1 MPVDAAAPRATAPR
15 GWRYAPVAVLLH
27 WLLAAL
33 IVSMV
38 ALGWYMVSIEDA
50 NEALADTLHHLHE
63 SVGVAVFVLVLAR
76 LSWRLVHRPG
86 ALPASVARWEVVASL
101 LVQRLLYTG
110 MILLP
115 VTGLLGASYTRDG
128 LVLFGQRVPAWHAP
142 GHDTA
147 EAWFDVHEKIV
158 WIMVGLVALHALAGL
173 KHAFV
178 DRDGVFQR
186 MWF

>member
-1 MPVDAAAPRATAPR
+1 MPVDAAHRAIAPG

-38 ALGWYMVSIEDA
+38 ALGWYMVSIEDE
-50 NEALADTLHHLHE
+50 NEVLADTLRHLHE
-63 SVGVAVFVLVLAR
+63 TVGVIVFVLVITRLA
-76 LSWRLVHRPG
+76 WRLAHRPG

-101 LVQRLLYTG
+101 LVQRLLYVG

-115 VTGLLGASYTRDG
+115 VTGMLGASYTRDG

-142 GHDTA
+142 VHDTA
-147 EAWFDVHEKIV
+147 EAWFEVHETIV

-173 KHAFV
+173 KHAFI

-186 MWF
+186 MWP

>member
-1 MPVDAAAPRATAPR
+1 
-15 GWRYAPVAVLLH
+15 VAVLLH

-33 IVSMV
+33 IVSMA
-38 ALGWYMVSIEDA
+38 ALGWTMVSIEDE
-50 NEALADTLHHLHE
+50 NEAFADSLRHLHE
-63 SVGVAVFVLVLAR
+63 TVGVVVFVLVLAR
-76 LSWRLVHRPG
+76 LTWRLTHRPG

-115 VTGLLGASYTRDG
+115 VTGLVGASYTRDG
-128 LVLFGQRVPAWHAP
+128 LVLFGQRMPAWLAP
-142 GHDTA
+142 AHDTA
-147 EAWFDVHEKIV
+147 EAWFEVHETIV

-186 MWF
+186 MWP